1 MFSKH
6 KGEIGYLKKQPVR
19 IGLLALL
26 LLVLCAAIFMT
37 GFIMHGDA
45 KNIFTIIAVLG
56 TLPVAKLIVSFII
69 GIKAEK
75 YSFGKANAASVKE
88 LFGEKDVLY
97 GFDFYLTSYK
107 TNFPL
112 SSCFV
117 FDETVIA
124 LSADKDMDMKECKE
138 HIEKYLANNSIT
150 GIKVYILDSLDKYSD
165 RIKSV
170 KDDYAKTEKDIA
182 AFNLIKNLSL

>member
-6 KGEIGYLKKQPVR
+6 KGEIGYLKKQTVR

-37 GFIMHGDA
+37 GYIMHGSA

-56 TLPVAKLIVSFII
+56 TLPVAKLLVSFIL

-75 YSFGKANAASVKE
+75 YSFNKDDAAFVKE

-117 FDETVIA
+117 FDETIIA
-124 LSADKDMDMKECKE
+124 LSADKDMDMKECKD
-138 HIEKYLANNSIT
+138 HIEKYLANNSIN
-150 GIKVYILDSLDKYSD
+150 GIKVYILDSLEKYSD
-165 RIKSV
+165 RIRSV
-170 KDDYAKTEKDIA
+170 KDDYSKTDKDLA

>member
-6 KGEIGYLKKQPVR
+6 KGEIGYLKKQTVR

-37 GFIMHGDA
+37 GYIMHGTA

-56 TLPVAKLIVSFII
+56 TLPVAKLLVSFIL

-75 YSFGKANAASVKE
+75 YSFNRDDAAFVKE
-88 LFGEKDVLY
+88 LFGEKYVLY

-117 FDETVIA
+117 FDETIIA
-124 LSADKDMDMKECKE
+124 LSADKDMDMKECKD
-138 HIEKYLANNSIT
+138 HIEKYLANNSIN
-150 GIKVYILDSLDKYSD
+150 GIKVYILDSLEKYSD
-165 RIKSV
+165 RIRSV
-170 KDDYAKTEKDIA
+170 KDDYSKTDKDLA